1 MLRQLIVAV
10 CVMFAAINF
19 AFAGVDVNT
28 ADRAALEGVNDIGAK
43 TADAIIAERKKG
55 GAFKDWTDLVTRVKG
70 IGPNNAAKMS
80 EGGLTVNDQSKPNA
94 PAKAAAKAKAK
105 PGEATSAAKTAE
117 PKAAEMSKDASAKAS
132 AKTATPESSAKAATP
147 DTTESAKAAKS
158 DASATADGMPAKRS
172 AKRKQGAEA
181 PASN

>member
-1 MLRQLIVAV
+1 MLRQLIVAM
-10 CVMFAAINF
+10 CAMFAAINF

-28 ADRAALEGVNDIGAK
+28 ADRAALDSVKDIGPK

-55 GAFKDWTDLVTRVKG
+55 GPFKDWDDLIKRVKG
-70 IGPNNAAKMS
+70 VGPNNAVKMS
-80 EGGLTVNDQSKPNA
+80 EGGLTVNDQAKPNA

-117 PKAAEMSKDASAKAS
+117 PKAADMSKDASAKAS
-132 AKTATPESSAKAATP
+132 AKAATP
-147 DTTESAKAAKS
+147 ATTAESAKAAKS
-158 DASATADGMPAKRS
+158 DGAATADSMPAKRS
-172 AKRKQGAEA
+172 AKRKHGAEA